1 MTTSCSAVVSS
12 EDGLERAEDCRP
24 RVIGLASEHE
34 ESDQEHCTDI
44 EAQVRKQG
52 LRTHYSPN
60 SQSVSRVRLTSL
72 RCWVTSPGSASSLLQ
87 VTRST
92 GSVSRSPSTHSKA
105 PRSLSQSHRKTQNFW
120 CEKKETESIK
130 LIVKPQSK
138 FKLLKDLSVSEYF
151 KLKPLVPLSVEKV
164 P

>member
-24 RVIGLASEHE
+24 RVMGLASEHE
-34 ESDQEHCTDI
+34 ESDQEHCLDI
-44 EAQVRKQG
+44 QIQVTKHG
-52 LRTHYSPN
+52 LRTHLQTN

-72 RCWVTSPGSASSLLQ
+72 RCWVTSPGSVSSLLQ

-105 PRSLSQSHRKTQNFW
+105 PRSLSQSRRKTLNFW
-120 CEKKETESIK
+120 CEKREPESIK
-130 LIVKPQSK
+130 LIIKP
-138 FKLLKDLSVSEYF
+138 
-151 KLKPLVPLSVEKV
+151 
-164 P
+164 